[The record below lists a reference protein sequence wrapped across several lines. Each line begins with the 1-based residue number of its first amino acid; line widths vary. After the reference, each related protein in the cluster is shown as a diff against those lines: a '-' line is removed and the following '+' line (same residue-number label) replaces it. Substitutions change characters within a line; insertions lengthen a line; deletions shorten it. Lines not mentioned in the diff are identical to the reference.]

1 MENYQAPHVA
11 VRQQFTPAAPA
22 VGVPQLIPGVFGP
35 AFSVYE
41 QAGLGSVDGINNAN
55 DKLAWLG
62 NALLE
67 RPVYDNTHFS
77 SRIYD
82 RFTVRVYLK
91 AWGERITRLL
101 DSAFY
106 TKDATG
112 IAFSGTPRFVVGS
125 DVNGANGVRGTVSGF
140 MPYASGTLTTALGA
154 TDKILIDT
162 AADFINAKIQPG
174 QTVHIDVGAG
184 VDVATTVKRVKS
196 ATELELDTAVG
207 VALISGEYT
216 VGSDAFDG
224 LVMEDFFDLSAAFLK
239 NNVQV
244 GDVLSVYSNQGLGNL
259 GAEAPATASIKQILN
274 DTWLKVCIV
283 PVDERD
289 TFDITQLDTLT
300 GDSGLTPVTQ
310 TTAEYAVERYYYRGL
325 EKGVVVIKG
334 LTYTAAG
341 TKITVPTGFAALVTT
356 KNLEIKNVHTGRLS
370 QFASKVTAS
379 GADIVLANTGNLEDG
394 DECEVWCQVAP
405 ANAVGADKTKVT
417 VPASGVGVT
426 LDKNVKTNDLALI
439 TYADATKQTVSIVT
453 ATQVGA
459 NLEITLAGAGMN
471 KADGTLITSIEF
483 FSNDWTY
490 TADAFVTY
498 RAAKFVLA
506 GQAFQYNSVDDISSI
521 VGDLTASDQGINE
534 YNDVAYAALLAY
546 NASGGKSGLIFPTD
560 GSGQNEAVEYA
571 DARAKAE
578 MLEVYAQAFCTD
590 NPDVNAAAGPYCTA
604 QSEPYAAHER
614 VAYVAYRWEDIMFVA
629 NGTPSAIGTGI
640 LTDSTA
646 RFIDDGVA
654 IKDTV
659 EVTDADGVIKTYS
672 VKAIISNNQLVLSDG
687 TASIATTDSYIIS
700 KGNKTAQA
708 NVIKA
713 ISESL
718 TERRLTHVWTGD
730 FSVEDAR
737 FGARVLPGFFACAA
751 MAGWNAAVSPSQGFT
766 NSAIPGFIAT
776 PRFSSNWFRKEELD
790 IIGGGGTLILT
801 QASAGAGLVCRHQ
814 LTTDDS
820 SDKTGEDSVRRQV
833 DVAAKVTRSTY
844 SIYTG
849 KSNIDDDFIS
859 FLGTEVWDGILTTLK
874 NRKIIRDMKLLEMK
888 QNPNKLTGVISKVKV
903 TPYYPLNDMD
913 ITLIV

>member
-1 MENYQAPHVA
+1 MENYQAPHVG

-41 QAGLGSVDGINNAN
+41 QAGLGSVDGINNVN

-62 NALLE
+62 SALLE

-91 AWGERITRLL
+91 AWGERVTRLL
-101 DSAFY
+101 DSSFY
-106 TKDATG
+106 TKDANG
-112 IAFSGTPRFVVGS
+112 VVFSGAPRFVVGS
-125 DVNGANGVRGTVSGF
+125 DINGNDGVHGTTSGF
-140 MPYASGTLTTALGA
+140 MPYASGTITTALGA
-154 TDKILIDT
+154 TDKVLIDT
-162 AADFINAKIQPG
+162 AADFVNAKVQPG
-174 QTVHIDVGAG
+174 QTVHIDSGSG

-196 ATELELDTAVG
+196 ATELELDTALGAVDMG
-207 VALISGEYT
+207 NEYT
-216 VGSDAFDG
+216 VGSNVFDG

-244 GDVLSVYSNQGLGNL
+244 GDVLSAYSNQGLGNV
-259 GAEAPATASIKQILN
+259 GAAAPATASIKQILN

-283 PVDERD
+283 PSDNRD
-289 TFDITQLDTLT
+289 TFDITQLDTLA

-310 TTAEYAVERYYYRGL
+310 TTSEYTVERYFYRGL

-334 LTYTAAG
+334 LTYVASG

-356 KNLEIKNVHTGRLS
+356 KNVEIKNIHTGRTS

-379 GADIVLANTGNLEDG
+379 GADIVLANTGNLVDG
-394 DECEVWCQVAP
+394 DECEVWCQIAP
-405 ANAVGADKTKVT
+405 ANAVGADKTKVV
-417 VPASGVGVT
+417 VPATGAGVT
-426 LDKNVKTNDLALI
+426 IDKNVKTNDLALV

-453 ATQVGA
+453 AVQLGA
-459 NLEITLAGAGMN
+459 HLQLTLAGAGLN
-471 KADGTLITSIEF
+471 KAEGTLITSIEF

-490 TADAFVTY
+490 TSDVFVTY

-521 VGDLTASDQGINE
+521 VGDPTASDQGINE
-534 YNDVAYAALLAY
+534 YNDVAYAALLAF
-546 NASGGKSGLIFPTD
+546 NASGGKSGLIFPID

-571 DARAKAE
+571 EARDKAE

-590 NPDVNAAAGPYCTA
+590 NADVNAAIGPYCAA

-629 NGTPSAIGTGI
+629 SGIPSAIGTGI

-654 IKDTV
+654 IKDSV
-659 EVTDADGVIKTYS
+659 DVTNVGGTIKTYA
-672 VKAIISNNQLVLSDG
+672 VKAIISNNQLVLNDD
-687 TASIATTDSYIIS
+687 TASILTTDTYIIS

-718 TERRLTHVWTGD
+718 SERRMTHVWTGD
-730 FSVEDAR
+730 FSVTDTR
-737 FGARVLPGFFACAA
+737 FGTRVLPGFFACAA
-751 MAGWNAAVSPSQGFT
+751 MAGWNAAVSASQGFT
-766 NSAIPGFIAT
+766 NSAVPGFIAT
-776 PRFSSNWFRKEELD
+776 PRFSSNWFKKEELD
-790 IIGGGGTLILT
+790 IIGGGATLILT

-833 DVAAKVTRSTY
+833 DIAAKVTRSTY

-849 KSNIDDDFIS
+849 KANIDDDFIT

-874 NRKIIRDMKLLEMK
+874 TRKIIKDMQILEMK